1 MNDYLVIDVGN
12 TRLKWGWLSD
22 ARLSKQQAVVHREVD
37 AESWSKGV
45 FDAAHRP
52 ERVLVSNVAGEAM
65 AWNLHRFSQE
75 TYGLEPEFIKPTRS
89 FHELTNGY
97 LNPTL
102 LGADRWLAVI
112 GAWNL
117 AHGPLCVVD
126 AGTAVKVDSVN
137 AHGQHLGGLIVPG
150 IHMMRES
157 LLNKTHGVAPAMAN
171 SASSSSAAGVLANN
185 TIAAVTR
192 GAVVATAAM
201 ADRAA
206 QLVERSTGEHP
217 QMFIT
222 GGDAELIME
231 SMQWP
236 GKLVPDLVLQG
247 IAVLAMQND

>member
-1 MNDYLVIDVGN
+1 MSDYLVIDVGN
-12 TRLKWGWLSD
+12 TRLKWGWLTD
-22 ARLSKQQAVVHREVD
+22 AQLSEQQAVVHRDVD
-37 AESWSKGV
+37 PEQWSKGI
-45 FDAAHRP
+45 FDTSRRP
-52 ERVLVSNVAGEAM
+52 GRVLVSNVAGEAM

-75 TYGLEPEFIKPTRS
+75 AYGLEPEFIKPTRS
-89 FHELTNGY
+89 FHDLTNGY
-97 LNPTL
+97 LKPDL

-117 AHGPLCVVD
+117 SHGPLCVLD

-157 LLNKTHGVAPAMAN
+157 LLLKTHGVAPAMAH
-171 SASSSSAAGVLANN
+171 SAESAAGVLANN

-206 QLVERSTGEHP
+206 QMVEKDTGEHP
-217 QMFIT
+217 QMFVT

-236 GKLVPDLVLQG
+236 GMLVPDLVLQG
-247 IAVLAMQND
+247 IAVLAMQRD